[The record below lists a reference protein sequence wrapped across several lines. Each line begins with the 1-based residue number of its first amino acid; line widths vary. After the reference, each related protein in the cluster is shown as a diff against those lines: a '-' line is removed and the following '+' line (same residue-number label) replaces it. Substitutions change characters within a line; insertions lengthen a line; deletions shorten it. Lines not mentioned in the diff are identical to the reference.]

1 MRAIVLAGGE
11 GTRLRPL
18 TYALPKPL
26 LPIANRPFLERQLAW
41 LADVGVDEVI
51 LSIGYRPDA
60 FLERFPGGSV
70 PGTDLRL
77 RLAVE
82 PEPLGTGGAIRFA
95 AAAGDVAERFLVC
108 NGDVLSTL
116 DLAALLRFHDER
128 GAQATIALTRVEDP
142 SAFGVVPTTADGRV
156 LGFVEKPAPGQAPTD
171 WINAGVYVFEPS
183 VLAAITEGGPVSVER
198 ETFPALLAADGKV
211 FARPDPGYWLDIGT
225 PEKYLQAH
233 ADALAGR
240 LGPLPGAEVAPGV
253 WIDGAVIE
261 DGARL
266 TAPMLLGQGCRVA
279 AGAEVVGS
287 VLGPGC
293 AVAGDAR
300 VSGSVLLAGARV
312 ARGAA
317 VDGSLIGPEATV
329 EEGASVS
336 GLSVLGRG
344 ARARGSLAG
353 VRMDGEGR

>member
-1 MRAIVLAGGE
+1 VRAVVLAGGE

-26 LPIANRPFLERQLAW
+26 LPIANRPFLERQLDW
-41 LADVGVDEVI
+41 LAEAGVDEVI
-51 LSIGYRPDA
+51 LSLGYRPDA

-70 PGTDLRL
+70 PGSPLRL

-116 DLAALLRFHDER
+116 DLSALLRFHDER
-128 GAQATIALTRVEDP
+128 GAQASIALTRVEDP
-142 SAFGVVPTTADGRV
+142 SAFGVVPTSTDGRV
-156 LGFVEKPAPGQAPTD
+156 LGFVEKPPRGSAPTD
-171 WINAGVYVFEPS
+171 WINAGVYVFEAS
-183 VLAAITEGGPVSVER
+183 VLDAIPDGRPVSVER

-211 FARPDPGYWLDIGT
+211 FARQDPAYWLDIGT

-233 ADALAGR
+233 TDFLAGR
-240 LGPLPGAEVAPGV
+240 LGPPPASQLAPGV
-253 WIDGAVIE
+253 WAEGPVEIE

-266 TAPMLLGQGCRVA
+266 TGPVLLGPGCRLS
-279 AGAEVVGS
+279 AGAEVTGS

-293 AVAGDAR
+293 TVAGK
-300 VSGSVLLAGARV
+300 VTGSVLLDGARV
-312 ARGAA
+312 SPGAT
-317 VDGSLIGPEATV
+317 VDGSLIGPQAMV
-329 EEGASVS
+329 EPGASVT
-336 GLSVLGRG
+336 GLSVLGRE
-344 ARARGSLAG
+344 ASAQGSLAG
-353 VRMDGEGR
+353 ARVDGPAR

>member
-1 MRAIVLAGGE
+1 VRAVVLAGGE

-41 LADVGVDEVI
+41 LAEAGVDEVV
-51 LSIGYRPDA
+51 LSLGYRPDA
-60 FLERFPGGSV
+60 FLERFPGGEV
-70 PGTDLRL
+70 PGTSLRL

-82 PEPLGTGGAIRFA
+82 PEPLGTAGAIRFA
-95 AAAGDVAERFLVC
+95 AAAGDIAERFLVC

-116 DLAALLRFHDER
+116 DLSALLRFHDER
-128 GAQATIALTRVEDP
+128 GAQASIALTRVEDP
-142 SAFGVVPTTADGRV
+142 SAFGVVPTTSDGRV
-156 LGFVEKPAPGQAPTD
+156 LGFVEKPPAGQAPTD
-171 WINAGVYVFEPS
+171 WINAGVYVFEAS
-183 VLAAITEGGPVSVER
+183 VLAAIPDGRPVSVER

-211 FARPDPGYWLDIGT
+211 FARQDPGYWLDIGT

-233 ADALAGR
+233 VDALAGR
-240 LGPLPGAEVAPGV
+240 LGSLPGAELAPGV
-253 WIDGAVIE
+253 WADGPVEID

-266 TAPMLLGQGCRVA
+266 TAPVLVGSGCRVA
-279 AGAEVVGS
+279 AGAEVAGS

-293 AVAGDAR
+293 TVAGK
-300 VSGSVLLAGARV
+300 VSGSVLLAGAEVRP
-312 ARGAA
+312 GAT
-317 VDGSLIGPEATV
+317 VDGSLVGPEAVV

-344 ARARGSLAG
+344 ARGRGSLAG
-353 VRMDGEGR
+353 ARVDGQGR